1 MSSTRDL
8 VTALKAELRRA
19 GLTYA
24 QLARELGLAESSV
37 KRILAKGDM
46 PLSRIDEILAVLRI
60 DFADLARQVG
70 DRRPPRLMLEPEQ
83 ERVLVADPRL
93 LTVALCTL
101 SQWTFEQI
109 VHHYRMEPAQVVAA
123 LTALDRLE
131 VLELRPNN
139 RYRLKIDKTL
149 RWQPDG
155 PLMRYFRERAMADYF
170 SGGFDGEGELLTLVH
185 GQISPAQA
193 RWFAERLQR
202 LAQDFAQQHLAD
214 QQLPDDERAAFTLL
228 MGLRGWWFEDLRT
241 MLRSDPGAKAT
252 QPRLN
257 APSAAPSDRAPARS
271 RAGRRAPPAPSAE
284 TVPAVRRRR

>member
-24 QLARELGLAESSV
+24 QLARELGLAESSG

-46 PLSRIDEILAVLRI
+46 PLGRIDEILAVLRI
-60 DFADLARQVG
+60 DFADLARQVV

-83 ERVLVADPRL
+83 ERALVADPRL
-93 LTVALCTL
+93 LTVALGTL

-139 RYRLKIDKTL
+139 RYRLKIDKSL

-228 MGLRGWWFEDLRT
+228 MGLRGWWFEDLRA
-241 MLRSDPGAKAT
+241 MLRSAPGTPAA
-252 QPRLN
+252 LS

-271 RAGRRAPPAPSAE
+271 RGGRRAPPAPSAE
-284 TVPAVRRRR
+284 TAPAARRRR

>member
-46 PLSRIDEILAVLRI
+46 PLGRIDEILAVLKL
-60 DFADLARQVG
+60 DFTELARQVV

-83 ERVLVADPRL
+83 ERALVADPRL

-193 RWFAERLQR
+193 RWFSERLQR
-202 LAQDFAQQHLAD
+202 LAQDFAQQHS
-214 QQLPDDERAAFTLL
+214 
-228 MGLRGWWFEDLRT
+228 RT
-241 MLRSDPGAKAT
+241 
-252 QPRLN
+252 
-257 APSAAPSDRAPARS
+257 
-271 RAGRRAPPAPSAE
+271 
-284 TVPAVRRRR
+284 

>member
-19 GLTYA
+19 GITYA

-46 PLSRIDEILAVLRI
+46 PLARIDEILAVLRI
-60 DFADLARQVG
+60 DFADLARQIV
-70 DRRPPRLMLEPEQ
+70 DRRPPRRMLEPEQ
-83 ERVLVADPRL
+83 ERALVADPRL
-93 LTVALCTL
+93 LTVALCAL

-123 LTALDRLE
+123 LVALDRLE

-170 SGGFDGEGELLTLVH
+170 SGHFDAEGEVLTLVH

-214 QQLPDDERAAFTLL
+214 QHLPDEERAAFTLL
-228 MGLRGWWFEDLRT
+228 MGLRSWWFEDLRA
-241 MLRSDPGAKAT
+241 MLRDMPQTGLS
-252 QPRLN
+252 
-257 APSAAPSDRAPARS
+257 APSAGPSDRGPGRS
-271 RAGRRAPPAPSAE
+271 PAGRRALPAPAAG
-284 TVPAVRRRR
+284 TVPAARRRR

>member
-1 MSSTRDL
+1 MSSSRDL

-19 GLTYA
+19 GVTYA
-24 QLARELGLAESSV
+24 QLARELGLAESTV
-37 KRILAKGDM
+37 KRILAKGEM
-46 PLSRIDEILAVLRI
+46 PLSRVDEILAVLRL
-60 DFADLARQVG
+60 DFAELARQVV
-70 DRRPPRLMLEPEQ
+70 DRRPPRQMLEPKQ
-83 ERVLVADPRL
+83 ELALVADPRL

-101 SQWTFEQI
+101 SHWTFEQI
-109 VHHYRMEPAQVVAA
+109 VHHYRLEPAQVVAA
-123 LTALDRLE
+123 LAALDRLE

-170 SGGFDGEGELLTLVH
+170 SGDFDGEGELLTLVH

-214 QQLPDDERAAFTLL
+214 QRLSDDERSGYTLL
-228 MGLRGWWFEDLRT
+228 MGLRGWWFADLRA
-241 MLRSDPGAKAT
+241 MLRSDPAARAGE
-252 QPRLN
+252 PRLST
-257 APSAAPSDRAPARS
+257 PSAAPSDRAPALS
-271 RAGRRAPPAPSAE
+271 RAGRRSPPAPQA
-284 TVPAVRRRR
+284 

>member
-19 GLTYA
+19 GITYA

-46 PLSRIDEILAVLRI
+46 PLARIDEILAVLRI
-60 DFADLARQVG
+60 DFADLARQIV
-70 DRRPPRLMLEPEQ
+70 DRRPPRRMLDPEQ
-83 ERVLVADPRL
+83 ERALVADPRL
-93 LTVALCTL
+93 LTVALCAL

-109 VHHYRMEPAQVVAA
+109 VRHYRMEPAQVVAA
-123 LTALDRLE
+123 LVALDRLE

-170 SGGFDGEGELLTLVH
+170 SGHFDAEGEVLTLVH

-214 QQLPDDERAAFTLL
+214 QHLPDEARGAFTLL
-228 MGLRGWWFEDLRT
+228 MGLRSWWFEDLRA
-241 MLRSDPGAKAT
+241 MLRDT
-252 QPRLN
+252 PRAGLS
-257 APSAAPSDRAPARS
+257 APSAGPSDRGSARS
-271 RAGRRAPPAPSAE
+271 PAGRRAPPAPAAG
-284 TVPAVRRRR
+284 TAPAARRRR

>member
-19 GLTYA
+19 GITYA

-46 PLSRIDEILAVLRI
+46 PLARIDEILAVLRI
-60 DFADLARQVG
+60 DFADLARQIV
-70 DRRPPRLMLEPEQ
+70 DRRPPRRMLDPEQ
-83 ERVLVADPRL
+83 ERALVADPRL
-93 LTVALCTL
+93 LTVALCAL

-109 VHHYRMEPAQVVAA
+109 VRHYRMEPAQVVAA
-123 LTALDRLE
+123 LVALDRLE

-170 SGGFDGEGELLTLVH
+170 SGDFDAEGEVLTLVH

-214 QQLPDDERAAFTLL
+214 QHLPDEARGAFTLL
-228 MGLRGWWFEDLRT
+228 MGLRSWWFEDLRA
-241 MLRSDPGAKAT
+241 MLRDT
-252 QPRLN
+252 PRTGLS
-257 APSAAPSDRAPARS
+257 APSAGPSDRGSARS
-271 RAGRRAPPAPSAE
+271 PAGRRAPPAPAAG
-284 TVPAVRRRR
+284 TAPAARRRR

>member
-19 GLTYA
+19 GITYA

-46 PLSRIDEILAVLRI
+46 PLARIDEILAVLRI
-60 DFADLARQVG
+60 DFADLARQIV
-70 DRRPPRLMLEPEQ
+70 DRRPPRRMLDPEQ
-83 ERVLVADPRL
+83 ERALVADPRL
-93 LTVALCTL
+93 LTVALCAL

-109 VHHYRMEPAQVVAA
+109 VRHYRMEPAQVVAA
-123 LTALDRLE
+123 LVALDRLE

-170 SGGFDGEGELLTLVH
+170 SGHFDAEGEVLTLVH

-214 QQLPDDERAAFTLL
+214 QHLPDEARGAFTLL
-228 MGLRGWWFEDLRT
+228 MGLRSWWFEDLRA
-241 MLRSDPGAKAT
+241 MLRDT
-252 QPRLN
+252 PRAGLS
-257 APSAAPSDRAPARS
+257 APSAGPPDRGSARS
-271 RAGRRAPPAPSAE
+271 PAGRRAPPAPAAG
-284 TVPAVRRRR
+284 TAPAARRRR